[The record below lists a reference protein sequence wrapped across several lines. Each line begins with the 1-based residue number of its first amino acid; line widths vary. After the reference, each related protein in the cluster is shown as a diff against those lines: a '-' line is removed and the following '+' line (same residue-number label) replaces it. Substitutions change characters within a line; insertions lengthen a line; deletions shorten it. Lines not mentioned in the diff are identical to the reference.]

1 MIKIKTLTRYPIKS
15 LSGENKNKLSVNRQG
30 KIELDRIAAFRLG
43 NNSDY
48 DGKWKSKINY
58 LSLMHVPYL
67 SLIQLTFDDKRKI
80 ISIKIGEEKKERFQ
94 FSEMS
99 LIEEKIKEFLMT
111 KGFNK
116 KFRLIF
122 PKDSSSFH
130 DSETGLISLHS
141 EASENEL
148 KSFFED
154 ADGTRFRTNIVVKNS
169 LPFEELDWIGK
180 KLIIGNLTFK
190 VTKSITRCMA
200 VNCNPEKG
208 IYDLNILKMLPKL
221 NQIKEPTFGVK
232 LELVSGPGLI
242 KIKDKVSIL

>member
-80 ISIKIGEEKKERFQ
+80 ISIKIEEEKKEKFQ
-94 FSEMS
+94 FNEMR
-99 LIEEKIKEFLMT
+99 LIEEKIKGFLIT
-111 KGFNK
+111 KGFDK

-130 DSETGLISLHS
+130 DSKTGLISLHS

-154 ADGTRFRTNIVVKNS
+154 AEGARFRTNIVVKNS
-169 LPFEELDWIGK
+169 LPFEELDWVGK
-180 KLIIGNLTFK
+180 KLVIGNLTFK
-190 VTKSITRCMA
+190 VAKPITRCMA
-200 VNCNPEKG
+200 VNCNPTKG

-242 KIKDKVSIL
+242 KIKDNVSIL